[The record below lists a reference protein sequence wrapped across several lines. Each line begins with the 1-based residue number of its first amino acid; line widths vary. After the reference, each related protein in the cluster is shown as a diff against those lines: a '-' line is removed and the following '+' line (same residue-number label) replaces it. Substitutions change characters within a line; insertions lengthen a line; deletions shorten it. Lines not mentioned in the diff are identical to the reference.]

1 MFFSNNLRSLTVV
14 SAATATTTEPSY
26 SASYIDTI
34 ETGVKNFADS
44 VGALTGATAVT
55 AVSALPT
62 GTVSREI
69 KNVSVFNRDTV
80 PHTITVSKVNN
91 GTSYTVFKAT
101 LGTLESAVYDG
112 AKWSVYTAVGEIKA
126 SALGSATSTAGV
138 KNGATVTATEA
149 GTGVVHQTTL
159 TLAATPVTMRDT
171 EQGGGVKIYDF
182 PEGRILVLG
191 STASIAVTTTSV
203 LADSLNAG
211 VTCNYGI
218 GTVTQANA
226 TVATT
231 EQDIVQVTAFT
242 SSATINVAGAV
253 AKGVGVLAAFDGT
266 TTPIDAFLNLAVA
279 GAGDIDVTATATV
292 TVSGT
297 VNITW
302 INLGDY

>member
-1 MFFSNNLRSLTVV
+1 MKGTTTVSN
-14 SAATATTTEPSY
+14 ATATTTEPSY

-80 PHTITVSKVNN
+80 SHTITVSKVNN
-91 GTSYTVFKAT
+91 GTSYTVFKST
-101 LGTLESAVYDG
+101 LGALESAVYDG
-112 AKWSVYTAVGEIKA
+112 AKWSVYTAVGEVKA

-159 TLAATPVTMRDT
+159 TLAATPVTMRNT

-191 STASIAVTTTSV
+191 STAAIAVTTTSI
-203 LADSLNAG
+203 LDDTLNASK
-211 VTCNYGI
+211 TCNWGV
-218 GTVTQANA
+218 GTTTQANA
-226 TVATT
+226 TLATT
-231 EQDIVQVTAFT
+231 EQDIVQVTTFT
-242 SSATINVAGAV
+242 SSATIDVAGATS
-253 AKGVGVLAAFDGT
+253 KGSGVLAVFDGT
-266 TTPIDAFLNLAVA
+266 TTPVDAYLNLAVA
-279 GAGDIDVTATATV
+279 GATDIDANASV

-302 INLGDY
+302 VNLGDY

>member
-14 SAATATTTEPSY
+14 SNATATTTEPSY
-26 SASYIDTI
+26 SASYVDTV
-34 ETGVKNFADS
+34 ESGVKNYADS

-55 AVSALPT
+55 VVDALPT

-69 KNVSVFNRDTV
+69 RDVVVLNRDTV
-80 PHTITVSKVNN
+80 SHTITVSKKNS
-91 GTSYTVFKAT
+91 GTNYTVFKAT

-112 AKWSVYTAVGEIKA
+112 FKWSVYTSSGELKVSTLGAA
-126 SALGSATSTAGV
+126 SSTAGV

-159 TLAATPVTMRDT
+159 TLAATPITMRNT

-191 STASIAVTTTSV
+191 ATASIAVTTTSV
-203 LADSLNAG
+203 LADTLNAG

-218 GTVTQANA
+218 GTVTQSNA

-242 SSATINVAGAV
+242 SSATVDVAGAV
-253 AKGVGVLAAFDGT
+253 AKGVGVLAPFDGT
-266 TTPIDAFLNLAVA
+266 TTPVDAYLNLAVA
-279 GAGDIDVTATATV
+279 GATDIDADATV

>member
-1 MFFSNNLRSLTVV
+1 MKGTTTVSN
-14 SAATATTTEPSY
+14 ATATTTEPSY

-80 PHTITVSKVNN
+80 SHTITVSKVNN

-101 LGTLESAVYDG
+101 LGALESAVYDG
-112 AKWSVYTAVGEIKA
+112 AKWSVYTAVGEVKA

-159 TLAATPVTMRDT
+159 TLAATPVTMRNT

-191 STASIAVTTTSV
+191 STAAIAVTTTSI
-203 LADSLNAG
+203 LDDTLNASK
-211 VTCNYGI
+211 TCNWGV
-218 GTVTQANA
+218 GTTTQANA
-226 TVATT
+226 TLATT
-231 EQDIVQVTAFT
+231 EQDIVQVTTFT
-242 SSATINVAGAV
+242 SSATIDVAGATS
-253 AKGVGVLAAFDGT
+253 KGSGVLAVFDGT
-266 TTPIDAFLNLAVA
+266 TTPVDAYLNLAVA
-279 GAGDIDVTATATV
+279 GATDIDANASV

-302 INLGDY
+302 VNLGDY